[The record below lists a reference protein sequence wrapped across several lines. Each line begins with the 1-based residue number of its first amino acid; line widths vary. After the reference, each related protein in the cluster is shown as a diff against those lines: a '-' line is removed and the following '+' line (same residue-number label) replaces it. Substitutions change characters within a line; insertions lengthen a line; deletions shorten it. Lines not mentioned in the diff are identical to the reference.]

1 MTLTNMMATLDPLS
15 GVGARTDDAYPPA
28 AVAEA
33 ALALAN
39 PHLKHGLATEER
51 RVREGK

>member
-1 MTLTNMMATLDPLS
+1 MMATLNTLS
-15 GVGARTDDAYPPA
+15 GVGIRTEDAYPPA
-28 AVAEA
+28 EVAEA
-33 ALALAN
+33 ALALALAN

>member
-1 MTLTNMMATLDPLS
+1 MMATLQTLS
-15 GVGARTDDAYPPA
+15 GVGVRTDDDYPPA
-28 AVAEA
+28 EVAEA
-33 ALALAN
+33 TLALAN